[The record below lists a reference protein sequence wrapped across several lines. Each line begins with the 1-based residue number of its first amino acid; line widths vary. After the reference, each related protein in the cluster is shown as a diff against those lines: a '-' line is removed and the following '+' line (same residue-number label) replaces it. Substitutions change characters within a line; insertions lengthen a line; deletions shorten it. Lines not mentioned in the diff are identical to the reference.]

1 MLFEDIIFQFLLMS
15 AKMIFWSIKYTWVT
29 KPKWLGINQ
38 HLSSKTI
45 SGVSLKFTAFV
56 QLEIPGRCTLVELW
70 RQNVTWQ
77 PIFTSV
83 DGRIDMIIKLFCI
96 SKKPE
101 RKKLD
106 MYTKTRSR
114 LIITF
119 VNNAKS
125 TMT

>member
-29 KPKWLGINQ
+29 KPKWLCHQ
-38 HLSSKTI
+38 SAPFVKDYLWC
-45 SGVSLKFTAFV
+45 KF
-56 QLEIPGRCTLVELW
+56 EIHSICS
-70 RQNVTWQ
+70 TWDSRAMY
-77 PIFTSV
+77 T
-83 DGRIDMIIKLFCI
+83 GRIMTSKCHVTANIYVSWQQNWYMIKLFCVL
-96 SKKPE
+96 KKPE